1 MHLQQQGRFGGV
13 GLPAVVDVVTTD
25 DEDSGLRL
33 VVRADDARGFGV
45 FRNATAA
52 LPMLLL
58 MEIVESL
65 QN

>member
-1 MHLQQQGRFGGV
+1 MHLQQGRFCGV

-52 LPMLLL
+52 ADAAADGDRR
-58 MEIVESL
+58 
-65 QN
+65 

>member
-1 MHLQQQGRFGGV
+1 MDALAAGAFCGV

-45 FRNATAA
+45 FRNATDAP
-52 LPMLLL
+52 PMLLDGDR
-58 MEIVESL
+58 M
-65 QN
+65 

>member
-1 MHLQQQGRFGGV
+1 MHLQQGRFCGV

>member
-1 MHLQQQGRFGGV
+1 M
-13 GLPAVVDVVTTD
+13 PAVVDVVKTD

-33 VVRADDARGFGV
+33 VARADDARGFGV

>member
-1 MHLQQQGRFGGV
+1 MHLEQGRLCGV
-13 GLPAVVDVVTTD
+13 GLPAVIDVVTTG